1 MFLTAGYHNHPPENV
16 MAQAPCNK
24 IGTISSE
31 RQTAAAFL
39 SFLSKDI
46 ESDPGKLRAF
56 SPALAM
62 HIASLTQDV
71 TFDPGETIEGDVE
84 L

>member
-1 MFLTAGYHNHPPENV
+1 
-16 MAQAPCNK
+16 MARAPIK
-24 IGTISSE
+24 ETSTISSE
-31 RQTAAAFL
+31 GQTIAAFL
-39 SFLSKDI
+39 SFLSKDV

-56 SPALAM
+56 SPELTR
-62 HIASLTQDV
+62 HVASLTQGV